1 MKWQQQCSRLN
12 ALSTWSFRTSMI
24 ATSPWTFQFSLN
36 ITMQCIKLLI
46 KLLRITCYIEYLVFL
61 HYESLSSCRC
71 LWKHFNACIFSKY
84 CLLCRIESLPENV
97 YRDKFFESHFQQ
109 QWRAVRCSCIPREYA
124 HCVCSLYNIHYV
136 SSFASATWI
145 GRCIQYAVLAIQII
159 WAILILSHFVSFP
172 HVLRLSVAIFL
183 FSLDLFSQ
191 FFVVNELRWRMSYV
205 YDNLKRSPFLLPEP
219 HELKHR
225 RKKEKF
231 MKSHLM
237 PHDEFQL
244 FIENVLIVDSSSP
257 CKCFMVAIKIAV
269 DCTYSGPSTL
279 NGSQMRFESDGE
291 KNRSN
296 FLLKQ

>member
-1 MKWQQQCSRLN
+1 MHAFSVNIVYFVK
-12 ALSTWSFRTSMI
+12 LSLCQKMFTETSFL
-24 ATSPWTFQFSLN
+24 SL
-36 ITMQCIKLLI
+36 
-46 KLLRITCYIEYLVFL
+46 
-61 HYESLSSCRC
+61 
-71 LWKHFNACIFSKY
+71 IFSNNDV
-84 CLLCRIESLPENV
+84 LSV
-97 YRDKFFESHFQQ
+97 AVAFQGNMPI
-109 QWRAVRCSCIPREYA
+109 VFVHCIIFIMWV
-124 HCVCSLYNIHYV
+124 HS
-136 SSFASATWI
+136 SATWI

-205 YDNLKRSPFLLPEP
+205 YDNLKRSTILLPEP

-244 FIENVLIVDSSSP
+244 FIENVL
-257 CKCFMVAIKIAV
+257 
-269 DCTYSGPSTL
+269 YSGFIISVQVLYGCHKNRCRLHVQRTEHVEWER
-279 NGSQMRFESDGE
+279 QMRFESDGE